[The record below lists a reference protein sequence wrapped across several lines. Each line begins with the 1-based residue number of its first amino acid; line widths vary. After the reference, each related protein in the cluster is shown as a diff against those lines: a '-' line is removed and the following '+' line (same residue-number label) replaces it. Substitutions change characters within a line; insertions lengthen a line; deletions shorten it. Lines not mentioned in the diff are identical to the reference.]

1 MYLNF
6 LIWSGALKGVCGQGL
21 SGYLRGFGYFYWFFT
36 HTHTHT
42 SIPDYMTYSSQAP
55 ILLALSMNLDQIIFY
70 LYDHIPDYISPTGGD
85 MVQPTTIYNKA
96 CKIIS

>member
-1 MYLNF
+1 
-6 LIWSGALKGVCGQGL
+6 
-21 SGYLRGFGYFYWFFT
+21 
-36 HTHTHT
+36 
-42 SIPDYMTYSSQAP
+42 MTYSSQAP